1 MLKILYSILKIPYS
15 ILKIPYVYFEYLENT
30 VFGNRRRANAA
41 RSRVRRAQ
49 RHLLTGSRDA
59 ARHLRGD
66 LGAGRRRAQ
75 TLLLRGRLPAQTPFL
90 HGPWPAQG
98 PFRQP
103 LRLRIF
109 LRRMPAGRIGVG
121 REDRRL
127 APMLAL
133 TQLSNYSV
141 SNFEGLVLGC
151 IEAKFCK

>member
-1 MLKILYSILKIPYS
+1 MLKIPYS

-109 LRRMPAGRIGVG
+109 LRRMPARRVAP
-121 REDRRL
+121 RENVSVNGQHGTAVEWILRFVSTI
-127 APMLAL
+127 LAL
-133 TQLSNYSV
+133 NTPSLST
-141 SNFEGLVLGC
+141 
-151 IEAKFCK
+151 